1 MDAFV
6 RNVKDIAAADRQAI
20 EHLLGAPLTDNQQV
34 VIQVTSD
41 REKLPSTSGRATA
54 NGAAALPEWT
64 HVYAGFSDADI
75 AEIEKSVLSRAD
87 LTRPGR

>member
-34 VIQVTSD
+34 VIQVMPD
-41 REKLPSTSGRATA
+41 RENLQSTSGRSNA
-54 NGAAALPEWT
+54 NGTAALPEWT
-64 HVYAGFSDADI
+64 HVYAAGLVPEEGGTVS
-75 AEIEKSVLSRAD
+75 ENGEN
-87 LTRPGR
+87 GRKR